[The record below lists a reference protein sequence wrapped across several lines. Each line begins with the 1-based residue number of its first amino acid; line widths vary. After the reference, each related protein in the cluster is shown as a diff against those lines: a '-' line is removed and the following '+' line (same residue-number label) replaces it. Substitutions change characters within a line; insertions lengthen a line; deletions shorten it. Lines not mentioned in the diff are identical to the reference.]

1 MSPSADIRRGR
12 PADLPPVLALL
23 ENAGLPTA
31 DLKNIARLDM
41 WVLEIKDSVAGVVAL
56 ERHGSDGLLR
66 SLAVAPEYRK
76 RGLGSQLV
84 ERLESDA
91 RADGVK
97 QLILLTE
104 TAEAFFR
111 SLDYE
116 VIDRRHVSEELQQSA
131 EFRSLCPVS
140 AICMSKVLAKPS

>member
-1 MSPSADIRRGR
+1 MSPSPDIRRGR
-12 PADLPPVLALL
+12 SADLPPVLALL
-23 ENAGLPTA
+23 EGAGLPTA
-31 DLKNIARLDM
+31 DLKSIARLDI
-41 WVLEIKDSVAGVVAL
+41 WVLEIKDSVAGVIAL

-76 RGLGSQLV
+76 RGLGALLV

-111 SLDYE
+111 GLNYE